1 MNRRRLAAGLVRMW
15 RNEIAY
21 LQPTVLFSLGYL
33 CRSLP
38 PEQAL
43 HRALWWR
50 NRNRL
55 PRLLWLPLQLLR
67 ILHWR
72 WFGYRRAVTAAV
84 VAYGERIANDEGIPV
99 AEQRDRIAVWA
110 RQWCIMPDEAYAFGL
125 YREGRDG
132 LLRLY
137 AGELQSFHQWM
148 NAKRGAQ
155 RADYHAV
162 QDKQYLADR
171 LSELGIP
178 VAATLNA
185 KQGGFEQL
193 ESALAAMPA
202 VFCKLRYG
210 SRGESAFRVESS
222 ADGLIGRTL
231 AGKLLDTEAAVLAAW
246 SELAGK
252 GPVLI
257 QPYLSNHPQLQNL
270 SDGAES
276 ITLRVITRMQGNATS
291 VWMGLLYVQAPG
303 DAVGRGYWLL
313 KIDADSGQV
322 VDAFGLWPASEGGVD
337 NSAQLRMLDGQAMP
351 FWQDIARYSVQA
363 HAELPRLWT
372 VAWDWIVTSDGPILL
387 EGNSGWD
394 FMPLQELGVDF
405 VKIGCDMIGKP
416 HQ

>member
-1 MNRRRLAAGLVRMW
+1 MNRRRLVAGLVRMW

-21 LQPTVLFSLGYL
+21 LQPTGLFNLGYL
-33 CRSLP
+33 RRSLP

-55 PRLLWLPLQLLR
+55 PRLLWLALQVLR

-72 WFGYRRAVTAAV
+72 WLGYRRAVAAAV
-84 VAYGERIANDEGIPV
+84 LAFSERIARDEGIPV

-125 YREGRDG
+125 YRKGRDG

-137 AGELQSFHQWM
+137 PDEQLSFHRVL
-148 NAKRGAQ
+148 NANRGACK
-155 RADYHAV
+155 ADYRTV

-222 ADGLIGRTL
+222 ADGLIGLTL
-231 AGKLLDTEAAVLAAW
+231 AGKLLDTEAGVLAAW

-257 QPYLSNHPQLQNL
+257 QPYLHNHPLLQGL
-270 SDGAES
+270 SPEADS
-276 ITLRVITRMQGNATS
+276 ITLRVITRMQGNAAS
-291 VWMGLLYVQAPG
+291 VWTGLLYVQAPG
-303 DAVGRGYWLL
+303 DAVDRGYWLL

-322 VDAFGLWPASEGGVD
+322 VDAFGLWPTSEGGVD
-337 NSAQLRMLDGQAMP
+337 NPAQLRMLDGQAMP
-351 FWQDIARYSVQA
+351 YWPDIARFSAQA
-363 HAELPRLWT
+363 HAELPRLWA
-372 VAWDWIVTSDGPILL
+372 VAWDWIVTPEGPVLL

-394 FMPLQELGVDF
+394 IMPLQELGVDF